1 MSEQDFITSKF
12 SALAVEYW
20 KLASA
25 FEKAILILPPDKCRS
40 AASQLRF
47 SKIQLETITSECGF
61 RIVSFDGESFHSGL
75 PASGD
80 NLSDFDQDA
89 ELIVMKT
96 LEPAV
101 IRNMSVISKGRV
113 LLAEKGSE

>member
-1 MSEQDFITSKF
+1 MSEQEFMITKL

-25 FEKAILILPPDKCRS
+25 FEKAISTLPPDKCKGP
-40 AASQLRF
+40 ASQLRF
-47 SKIQLETITSECGF
+47 SRIQLEAITSECGF
-61 RIVSFDGESFHSGL
+61 RLVSFDGEIFHSGL

-80 NLSDFDQDA
+80 NLSDFDEDA

-96 LEPAV
+96 LEPAI
-101 IRNMSVISKGRV
+101 IRNMSVVSKGRV
-113 LLAEKGSE
+113 LLAEKGNE